1 MKSRHIKIKNT
12 KIKWITVF
20 TCLALFGSL
29 TSESY
34 ALDVSAKS
42 AILICADSCC
52 TVWSKNETEPLP
64 MASTTKIM
72 TSILALEHAA
82 AYGNKEVEIT
92 PQMIRV
98 EGTSMGLM
106 QGDIVT
112 LDSLAK
118 GMMLC
123 SGNDAANAAAIAV
136 GGETEKFISLMN
148 EKAKML
154 GMKNTKFSTPS
165 GLDKDNHHSTAQD
178 MAILGAYAMENEN
191 FSKIVSQKSM
201 PVKFINPSKT
211 VHLKNHNK
219 LLRLYPHCT
228 GIKTGFTKLAGRCL
242 VSSAQKD
249 GIKLICVTLNAPNDW
264 DDHISL
270 YNFGFENT
278 VLKNFD
284 DKSFDSVVKVEGGTK
299 NEVKVGSVSDFSV
312 SLKKGQEN
320 NATREVQ
327 LQESHT
333 APVEKGQILGKVVYS
348 IDNQK
353 IGENDIIALEEVPKI
368 KNEKTGFFK
377 NILKFFSGI
386 FS

>member
-1 MKSRHIKIKNT
+1 MNNKNKS
-12 KIKWITVF
+12 ITLKLSTIFV
-20 TCLALFGSL
+20 CGLLLLGINSK
-29 TSESY
+29 SY
-34 ALDVSAKS
+34 AVDVSAKS
-42 AILICADSCC
+42 AVLICADSGC

-72 TSILALEHAA
+72 TSILALEHASA
-82 AYGNKEVEIT
+82 HGNKEVEIT
-92 PQMIRV
+92 PEMVRV

-106 QGDIVT
+106 PGDIVT

-136 GGETEKFISLMN
+136 GGDTEKFINLMN

-165 GLDKDNHHSTAQD
+165 GLDKDNHHSTAHD
-178 MAILGAYAMENEN
+178 MAVLGAYAMENEN

-219 LLRLYPHCT
+219 LLRLYPYCT

-249 GIKLICVTLNAPNDW
+249 GVKLICVTLNAPSDW
-264 DDHISL
+264 DDHMAL

-278 VLKNFD
+278 ILKNFD
-284 DKSFDSVVKVEGGTK
+284 DKSFSSQIKVDGGTK
-299 NEVKVGSVSDFSV
+299 SEVNVGSISDFSV

-320 NATREVQ
+320 KTVREVQ
-327 LQESHT
+327 IPSFHT
-333 APVEKGQILGKVVYS
+333 APIEKGQILGKVIYY

-353 IGENDIIALEEVPKI
+353 IGENDIIALEEVPKL
-368 KNEKTGFFK
+368 KSEKIGFFK
-377 NILKFFSGI
+377 RILNFFSNI